1 LPERIFTPRECWLNG
16 FYLLIIDLEDT
27 SDDHSRAALETV
39 QSYPLLDGWY
49 LERDKEPHEQ
59 PRVKNA
65 GGEIGEHR
73 YGVFTLPNGKKVPC
87 GCFIFHTDYEPDW
100 LKFYIPLAALDK
112 IYPTGAFPFGA
123 SQGYTDWERE
133 VDLALFE
140 VARHVYSRVPFPA
153 GIIGFE
159 PHVGDLETIYY
170 SAVSGIPPEK
180 LWNGYLWAGK
190 NGLEWRPPHQAPRY

>member
-1 LPERIFTPRECWLNG
+1 MPERIFTPRECWLNG
-16 FYLLIIDLEDT
+16 FYHLIIVLEDG
-27 SDDHSRAALETV
+27 SDGHSRTILETV

-65 GGEIGEHR
+65 GGDVGEHR

-87 GCFIFHTDYEPDW
+87 GCFIFHTDYEPAW

-140 VARHVYSRVPFPA
+140 VARHVYSRVPFRA

-159 PHVGDLETIYY
+159 PRVADLEAIYY
-170 SAVSGIPPEK
+170 SAVSGIPPET
-180 LWNGYLWAGK
+180 LWNGYLWVGE
-190 NGLEWRPPHQAPRY
+190 NGLEWHPPDHAPRY